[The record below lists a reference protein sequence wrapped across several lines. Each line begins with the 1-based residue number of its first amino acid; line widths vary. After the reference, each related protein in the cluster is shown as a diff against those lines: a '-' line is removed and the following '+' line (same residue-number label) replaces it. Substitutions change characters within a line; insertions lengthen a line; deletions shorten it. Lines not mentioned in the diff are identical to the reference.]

1 MEVEKGDGNKQQH
14 DLCLLPAPTLSA
26 LVLTVE
32 VS

>member
-14 DLCLLPAPTLSA
+14 DLRLLSARKLSA